1 MTLGDFLQSM
11 QRENSLPHCARNADV
26 LASRSFMSLAVDST
40 SPLDNRQLFSSAYL
54 RDLQNQN
61 SSAQAS
67 DALKAAWATI
77 RDWRAEYP
85 HLSDSSSLNAYVRY
99 VLSALDVAATSATA
113 SGAQTGVYTIF
124 SDADKK
130 TPTGLCLLVAD
141 EDLGCTL
148 KGRHYQQQLVS
159 ALRQHD
165 LGWGLLTNGKHWRLG
180 RADAAAPYE
189 EWLQFDVDALL
200 RAPLEQ
206 FGVLAA
212 LCGGAAWRLDE
223 NGALGLDAQL
233 AQSDKRT
240 QSVERHL
247 KNRVEAITS
256 NLCLGFV
263 ATENGEV
270 ADYSRQQLDD
280 IYRNATYLLYRILFV
295 FYAEARGLLPLDN
308 AAYEPHSLKNIVARA
323 ARRQTEGAPEA
334 DPFSLYL
341 TLRDLFGAVDVGNE
355 NWQVPAY
362 NGGLFSDVEKPYLR
376 DHLIRDEFLAPALFD
391 LAYETGGG
399 APRLIDY
406 EDLSVRHLGTLY
418 EGLLEYKLNLVTREP
433 VVVRDLK
440 GKRQYVRQ
448 SEAGAIKKGETVLE
462 IGAVYF
468 ADDKGER
475 KSSGSYYTPEDVV
488 QYIVAQ
494 TLAPQLE
501 ARRAALQSTLERVR
515 AERAVAANDDEAAR
529 LERYADSQLLNCVDK
544 QILELK
550 ILDPAMGS
558 GHFLVA
564 AGQRVAD
571 FVVETF
577 ALTDWENEEI
587 GCEPL
592 EWKRRVVERCLYGV
606 DVNPLA
612 QELAKLSL
620 WIESAS
626 RGKPLTFLDH
636 HLKVGDS
643 LLGAPLSHLAQWPA
657 AKTKALL
664 GAATPPANLF
674 SAERDRA
681 LGELLQAMAP
691 LTHSDSQTINDS
703 KDKARIN
710 KRIGVLTTRW
720 RDAANLWLYGAADGR
735 AQSQDDW
742 DKLLGQMKLNATK
755 DEEEAWEDFVGK
767 SEPLQAA
774 RAAAE
779 RGGYFHWELEFPDA
793 VADGVCRFD
802 CIIANPPYVGTKA
815 DRAIQTLYQTA
826 PCGDLYAWIFER
838 GLQMLAPSGSLGT
851 IVPMSLVFA
860 GNKKTLRKALM
871 NTSAEIKLA
880 AFDNNPDAIFQAP
893 GVARNS
899 QRATIATLRGLDS
912 SSRIFATD
920 CLRWSRVERNVLFES
935 LKFAEISHIATE
947 RYFPCVG
954 NPLLAEFLY
963 EISNCGRTIADL
975 TSNEGKYF
983 LCVPSAARYFI
994 AAVPVDLERRNQEML
1009 FFDNEDSRNIAFAL
1023 LNSNVFFWYWRARS
1037 DGFWVAREHIIS
1049 MPIPKLDKERNDL
1062 LDLAQLLWE
1071 QASESGVTQ
1080 KWNGKLVTTYYFNRH
1095 MDILLEIDDWI
1106 VKHVA
1111 PDLELPRDIFAQ
1123 YKSNSF
1129 LRPLDLSA
1137 LGVEAGE
1144 DA

>member
-1 MTLGDFLQSM
+1 M
-11 QRENSLPHCARNADV
+11 PHCARNADV

-61 SSAQAS
+61 SSAEAS
-67 DALKAAWATI
+67 DALKAAQATI

-85 HLSDSSSLNAYVRY
+85 HLSNSSSLNAYVRS
-99 VLSALDVAATSATA
+99 VLSALDVAATSATTL
-113 SGAQTGVYTIF
+113 GAQTDSYTIF

-141 EDLGCTL
+141 EDLGRTT
-148 KGRHYQQQLVS
+148 KGRHYQQRLVS

-200 RAPLEQ
+200 QVPLEQ
-206 FGVLAA
+206 FGVFAA
-212 LCGGAAWRLDE
+212 LCGGAAWRLDAT
-223 NGALGLDAQL
+223 GALGLDAQL

-295 FYAEARGLLPLDN
+295 FYAEARGLLPVDN

-355 NWQVPAY
+355 NWEVPAY

-391 LAYETGGG
+391 LAYEKDNG

-440 GKRQYVRQ
+440 GKRQYVKQ

-488 QYIVAQ
+488 QYIVSQ

-501 ARRAALQSTLERVR
+501 ARRASLQTTLERVR

-571 FVVETF
+571 FVVETL

-643 LLGAPLSHLAQWPA
+643 LLGAPLGHLAHWPA

-664 GAATPPANLF
+664 TAATPPANLF

-742 DKLLGQMKLNATK
+742 DKLLGEVKLNATK

-838 GLQMLAPSGSLGT
+838 GLQMLAPGGSLGT
-851 IVPMSLVFA
+851 IVPLSLMFSRSF
-860 GNKKTLRKALM
+860 KTLR
-871 NTSAEIKLA
+871 A
-880 AFDNNPDAIFQAP
+880 AILQRKGTARFANFDASRDGIFLP
-893 GVARNS
+893 NGNERNG
-899 QRATIATLRGLDS
+899 QRATIALLQLGGNNME
-912 SSRIFATD
+912 IATTD
-920 CLRWSRVERNVLFES
+920 MLRWIGSERPILIPN
-935 LKFAEISHIATE
+935 LKYADTTAVADEAA
-947 RYFPCVG
+947 FPKVG
-954 NPLLAEFLY
+954 NPRLSEFLRRLTNGDQN
-963 EISNCGRTIADL
+963 IGDL
-975 TSNEGKYF
+975 CDSILGEGKKDYEAENF
-983 LCVPSAARYFI
+983 LIVPRAVRYFI
-994 AAVPVDLERRNQEML
+994 SAIPVRIDRNKVLTLTFPNSKSRDLAAIL
-1009 FFDNEDSRNIAFAL
+1009 I
-1023 LNSNVFFWYWRARS
+1023 NSNVHYWYWMAFG
-1037 DGFWVAREHIIS
+1037 DGFVTNVDAVANFPFPELPEEEAQELATKLFNNLEECRIEQVS
-1049 MPIPKLDKERNDL
+1049 SGLTIPNY
-1062 LDLAQLLWE
+1062 
-1071 QASESGVTQ
+1071 
-1080 KWNGKLVTTYYFNRH
+1080 NFNKR

-1111 PDLELPRDIFAQ
+1111 PDLDLPRDIFAQ

-1137 LGVEAGE
+1137 LGIEAGE